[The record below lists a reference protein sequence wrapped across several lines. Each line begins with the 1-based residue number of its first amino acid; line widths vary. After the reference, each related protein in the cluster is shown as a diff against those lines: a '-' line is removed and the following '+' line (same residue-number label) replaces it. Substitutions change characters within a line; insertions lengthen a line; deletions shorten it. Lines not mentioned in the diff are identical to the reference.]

1 MVTLM
6 PCSYISAPRISIID
20 KMIEIEP
27 KGKRSRTEGPDTTD
41 RSRIYSNLSES
52 PLGPGTT
59 VPTLDSIGSGSA
71 LALGTP
77 FHYPAGALSAHSHHA
92 TGGVSSDH
100 NVFNHT
106 ALGATTATTAI
117 GSSSIASSSYR
128 LGGNTSGG
136 SIALHNGLN
145 LSYGPL
151 PNGSGSGI
159 GSSSGGGGGGG
170 GTLLTSPGSLASRLN
185 NSAGSSSSSSAS
197 SGGGSSASTTV
208 TSGTGSGGSSA
219 GSSTAGGLVDG
230 LSTLAT
236 GGTGSSGST
245 VGLLTTGGSAELGM
259 SHWLSDGTVKSELR
273 SPGLDANLAAT
284 ATNLPLGSTTTAHLD
299 GTGLFCA
306 NPGTTAATLDALQS
320 QSAAASNVYD
330 HKSDYYNYY
339 NSMQQYTP
347 AFYSSAYGA
356 TAYGARTASTKIP
369 SPNTYLASPY
379 AAAAAAS
386 NNNSAQLYSSYGYNS
401 SFGQFGAGQQD
412 GYSYYNDQYSPYYAN
427 TASYSPYVSSPGSSG
442 SQAGF
447 HVAAGL
453 SADSPSEAH
462 ATTPNMLAHSHSP
475 QSPISISPTA
485 GIGAV
490 PGVGGSVSSK
500 TTPTGK
506 SGRARGRRHAH
517 PSPTRSSTSEPGIS
531 EKAPER
537 IFVWDLDE
545 TIIIFHSLLTGSYAG
560 RYNKNRDHQV
570 QLGYR
575 MEELIFNM
583 ADAYF
588 FFNDL
593 EECDQIHIDDVASD
607 DNGQDLNNYN
617 FAADGFHNATP
628 QAGAPP
634 NVCLPNGV
642 RGGVDWMR
650 KLAFRYR
657 KIKDTYNT
665 YRNNV
670 GGLLGPQKRDHWL
683 QVRSE
688 IELETDSWHSLTL
701 KCLNMIA
708 QRENCVNVL
717 VTTTQ
722 LVPAL
727 AKILLYGLGQ
737 VFPVENVYSANKIGK
752 EQCFERIVTRF
763 GRKSTYVVVGDG
775 QDEENAAKNL
785 NFPFW
790 RISSHSDIRSLHTA
804 LEMGFL

>member
-27 KGKRSRTEGPDTTD
+27 KGKRSRTEGPTDTTE
-41 RSRIYSNLSES
+41 RSRIYNNLSEPVSALDGLGAS
-52 PLGPGTT
+52 P
-59 VPTLDSIGSGSA
+59 S

-77 FHYPAGALSAHSHHA
+77 FHYS
-92 TGGVSSDH
+92 T
-100 NVFNHT
+100 
-106 ALGATTATTAI
+106 
-117 GSSSIASSSYR
+117 
-128 LGGNTSGG
+128 
-136 SIALHNGLN
+136 
-145 LSYGPL
+145 
-151 PNGSGSGI
+151 
-159 GSSSGGGGGGG
+159 
-170 GTLLTSPGSLASRLN
+170 
-185 NSAGSSSSSSAS
+185 SSAS
-197 SGGGSSASTTV
+197 S
-208 TSGTGSGGSSA
+208 SSA
-219 GSSTAGGLVDG
+219 GSSTTHTLFNHSPVTGL
-230 LSTLAT
+230 
-236 GGTGSSGST
+236 GGTGSSYRPLTSAGPPSVATIHNGLPGLGSYGPPSATGGGGCGATSGLLASPGSLANRLNSSGGSGSSSGSVATITSGSSGGASGSSAGSLVDGLTSLATVGGSGGSLGLASSGATSTLGGST
-245 VGLLTTGGSAELGM
+245 ELGM
-259 SHWLSDGTVKSELR
+259 SHWLNDGTVKSELR
-273 SPGLDANLAAT
+273 SPGLDATLAA
-284 ATNLPLGSTTTAHLD
+284 ATSNLPLGSSAAHLD
-299 GTGLFCA
+299 GSGLFCA
-306 NPGTTAATLDALQS
+306 NPGSAAAAATALDALQGGVGS
-320 QSAAASNVYD
+320 SASNVYD

-356 TAYGARTASTKIP
+356 SAYGARTSTKIP

-379 AAAAAAS
+379 AAAAAAG

-401 SFGQFGAGQQD
+401 SFGQFAASGQQD

-447 HVAAGL
+447 HVSAAGL
-453 SADSPSEAH
+453 SAESPSEAH

-485 GIGAV
+485 IGAG
-490 PGVGGSVSSK
+490 PGGAGSVGSVGNAANK

-517 PSPTRSSTSEPGIS
+517 PSPTRSSTSEPGVS
-531 EKAPER
+531 EKSPER

-545 TIIIFHSLLTGSYAG
+545 TLVIFHSLLTGSYAG

-607 DNGQDLNNYN
+607 DNGQDLSNYN

-628 QAGAPP
+628 QGAPP

-683 QVRSE
+683 QVRSD
-688 IELETDSWHSLTL
+688 IEMETDNWHSLTL

-727 AKILLYGLGQ
+727 AKLLLYGLGQ
-737 VFPVENVYSANKIGK
+737 VFPVENVYSANKIAK

-775 QDEENAAKNL
+775 QDEESAAKNL

-790 RISSHSDIRSLHTA
+790 RISGHSDIRSLNTA

>member
-1 MVTLM
+1 
-6 PCSYISAPRISIID
+6 
-20 KMIEIEP
+20 
-27 KGKRSRTEGPDTTD
+27 
-41 RSRIYSNLSES
+41 IYSNLSE
-52 PLGPGTT
+52 PLVAAGT
-59 VPTLDSIGSGSA
+59 VPTLEGIGGGPA
-71 LALGTP
+71 LALGSP
-77 FHYPAGALSAHSHHA
+77 FHYPVGSSVTGHGNANSG
-92 TGGVSSDH
+92 TGGSSALASSSSLYHHHHHSPVSS
-100 NVFNHT
+100 
-106 ALGATTATTAI
+106 TAI
-117 GSSSIASSSYR
+117 GGLGGSGSPVGTGSYR
-128 LGGNTSGG
+128 SGSSGG
-136 SIALHNGLN
+136 SVALHNGLN
-145 LSYGPL
+145 LTYGP
-151 PNGSGSGI
+151 PGASAGAASNSG
-159 GSSSGGGGGGG
+159 
-170 GTLLTSPGSLASRLN
+170 LQLASPGSLASRLN
-185 NSAGSSSSSSAS
+185 SSGGSSAS
-197 SGGGSSASTTV
+197 SGSLPTI
-208 TSGTGSGGSSA
+208 TSGLGTGSGSGSSSGG
-219 GSSTAGGLVDG
+219 GSLVDG
-230 LSTLAT
+230 LSSLGTGGT
-236 GGTGSSGST
+236 GGTGSLGLVTSGGT
-245 VGLLTTGGSAELGM
+245 ATLGSSELGM

-273 SPGLDANLAAT
+273 SPGLDASLAAT
-284 ATNLPLGSTTTAHLD
+284 QASNLPLGATAAHLD
-299 GTGLFCA
+299 GSGLFCG
-306 NPGTTAATLDALQS
+306 NPGATAAAAVATLDALQS
-320 QSAAASNVYD
+320 STVAASANVYD

-356 TAYGARTASTKIP
+356 TAYGTRSTTKIP

-379 AAAAAAS
+379 AAAAAAG
-386 NNNSAQLYSSYGYNS
+386 NNNSAQLYSSYGYSSS

-412 GYSYYNDQYSPYYAN
+412 GYSYYNDQYGPYYAN

-442 SQAGF
+442 SQAGGF

-453 SADSPSEAH
+453 SAESPSEAH

-475 QSPISISPTA
+475 QSPISISPTTMGA
-485 GIGAV
+485 GG
-490 PGVGGSVSSK
+490 PGGVGNVGGSK
-500 TTPTGK
+500 TTTTPTGK
-506 SGRARGRRHAH
+506 AGRARGRRHAH

-607 DNGQDLNNYN
+607 DNGQDLSNYN

-670 GGLLGPQKRDHWL
+670 GGLLGSQKRDHWL
-683 QVRSE
+683 QVRSD

>member
-1 MVTLM
+1 
-6 PCSYISAPRISIID
+6 
-20 KMIEIEP
+20 
-27 KGKRSRTEGPDTTD
+27 
-41 RSRIYSNLSES
+41 IYSNLSEPS
-52 PLGPGTT
+52 ALGTGTT
-59 VPTLDSIGSGSA
+59 ALSTLDTIGSAGPA

-77 FHYPAGALSAHSHHA
+77 FHYPAHHTGVGTDHSVYNHASA
-92 TGGVSSDH
+92 
-100 NVFNHT
+100 
-106 ALGATTATTAI
+106 
-117 GSSSIASSSYR
+117 ASSGSYR
-128 LGGNTSGG
+128 GNTSGG
-136 SIALHNGLN
+136 SLSLHNGLN

-151 PNGSGSGI
+151 S
-159 GSSSGGGGGGG
+159 
-170 GTLLTSPGSLASRLN
+170 SPGASLAGRLN
-185 NSAGSSSSSSAS
+185 NSAGSSSSSS
-197 SGGGSSASTTV
+197 GSSASSSSSTV
-208 TSGTGSGGSSA
+208 VSAGTGSS
-219 GSSTAGGLVDG
+219 GSSTGSSGAGLVDG
-230 LSTLAT
+230 LSALAA
-236 GGTGSSGST
+236 GGTSGSGNSGST
-245 VGLLTTGGSAELGM
+245 AGTSLGGGVGGGGGGGGGTADLGM

-273 SPGLDANLAAT
+273 SPGLDAALTVTAT
-284 ATNLPLGSTTTAHLD
+284 ATNHLPLGSSATLD
-299 GTGLFCA
+299 GSAAGLFCS
-306 NPGTTAATLDALQS
+306 NPGSTVASAATLDALQS
-320 QSAAASNVYD
+320 QTAAAAATNVYD

-356 TAYGARTASTKIP
+356 SAYGARTASTKIP

-485 GIGAV
+485 GIGAI
-490 PGVGGSVSSK
+490 PGVGGAGAGAGLSSK

-517 PSPTRSSTSEPGIS
+517 PSPTRSSTSEPGGIS

-583 ADAYF
+583 ADAFF

-617 FAADGFHNATP
+617 FAADGFHTATP
-628 QAGAPP
+628 QGAPP

-665 YRNNV
+665 YRN
-670 GGLLGPQKRDHWL
+670 K
-683 QVRSE
+683 
-688 IELETDSWHSLTL
+688 
-701 KCLNMIA
+701 
-708 QRENCVNVL
+708 
-717 VTTTQ
+717 
-722 LVPAL
+722 
-727 AKILLYGLGQ
+727 
-737 VFPVENVYSANKIGK
+737 
-752 EQCFERIVTRF
+752 
-763 GRKSTYVVVGDG
+763 
-775 QDEENAAKNL
+775 
-785 NFPFW
+785 
-790 RISSHSDIRSLHTA
+790 
-804 LEMGFL
+804 

>member
-1 MVTLM
+1 MK
-6 PCSYISAPRISIID
+6 IIT
-20 KMIEIEP
+20 KLQARW
-27 KGKRSRTEGPDTTD
+27 KFCTELH
-41 RSRIYSNLSES
+41 SIYSNLVDSS
-52 PLGPGTT
+52 SLGAATT
-59 VPTLDSIGSGSA
+59 VSTLDSIGSGPA

-77 FHYPAGALSAHSHHA
+77 FHYPPGPLSAHTHHSGPS
-92 TGGVSSDH
+92 GGVNSSEH
-100 NVFNHT
+100 TVFNHAASANST
-106 ALGATTATTAI
+106 LTATI
-117 GSSSIASSSYR
+117 GGSTLSASSYR
-128 LGGNTSGG
+128 VGGNTSGG

-151 PNGSGSGI
+151 SNGGAGGT
-159 GSSSGGGGGGG
+159 GSS
-170 GTLLTSPGSLASRLN
+170 GTANALLASPGSLASRLN
-185 NSAGSSSSSSAS
+185 NSAGSSSSSAS
-197 SGGGSSASTTV
+197 SGGSASTTV

-219 GSSTAGGLVDG
+219 GSSTGGLVDG

-236 GGTGSSGST
+236 GGPGTSSSGGSSNSSSSVG
-245 VGLLTTGGSAELGM
+245 GLLTTGGNPAELGM

-284 ATNLPLGSTTTAHLD
+284 ATNLPLGSTTAHLD

-306 NPGTTAATLDALQS
+306 NPGSTAATLDALQS
-320 QSAAASNVYD
+320 QTAAATNVYD

-490 PGVGGSVSSK
+490 PGVGGSGSSK

-683 QVRSE
+683 QVRSD

>member
-27 KGKRSRTEGPDTTD
+27 KGKRSRTEGPDTTE
-41 RSRIYSNLSES
+41 RSRIYSNLVESS
-52 PLGPGTT
+52 PLGTGTT
-59 VPTLDSIGSGSA
+59 VPTLDGIGSGST

-77 FHYPAGALSAHSHHA
+77 FHYPPGPLSAHAHHSS
-92 TGGVSSDH
+92 GPSSGVNGDH
-100 NVFNHT
+100 TVFNHSAST
-106 ALGATTATTAI
+106 NTATTAI
-117 GSSSIASSSYR
+117 GGSTLSTSSYR
-128 LGGNTSGG
+128 VGGNSSGG

-151 PNGSGSGI
+151 SNGSAGSTGA
-159 GSSSGGGGGGG
+159 GA
-170 GTLLTSPGSLASRLN
+170 LLASPGSLASRLN
-185 NSAGSSSSSSAS
+185 NSAGSSSSASS
-197 SGGGSSASTTV
+197 SGGSASTTI
-208 TSGTGSGGSSA
+208 TSGSGSGGSSA
-219 GSSTAGGLVDG
+219 GSSTGGLVDG

-236 GGTGSSGST
+236 GGTGTSSSGST
-245 VGLLTTGGSAELGM
+245 SSSVGLLTTGVNSAELGM

-284 ATNLPLGSTTTAHLD
+284 ATNLPLGSTTAHLD
-299 GTGLFCA
+299 GTTAGLFCA
-306 NPGTTAATLDALQS
+306 NSGSTAATLDALQS
-320 QSAAASNVYD
+320 QTAAASNVYD

-447 HVAAGL
+447 HVPAGL

-490 PGVGGSVSSK
+490 PGVGGSGSSK

-628 QAGAPP
+628 QVGAPP

-683 QVRSE
+683 QVRSD

>member
-1 MVTLM
+1 
-6 PCSYISAPRISIID
+6 
-20 KMIEIEP
+20 
-27 KGKRSRTEGPDTTD
+27 
-41 RSRIYSNLSES
+41 IYSNLSES
-52 PLGPGTT
+52 PLGSGTT
-59 VPTLDSIGSGSA
+59 LPTLDGIGSGPT

-77 FHYPAGALSAHSHHA
+77 FHYSP
-92 TGGVSSDH
+92 
-100 NVFNHT
+100 
-106 ALGATTATTAI
+106 
-117 GSSSIASSSYR
+117 GSSSSVGHGHSGSGASGTHTLFNHPSTSTTAAASGAYRVPSGSS
-128 LGGNTSGG
+128 TSGG
-136 SIALHNGLN
+136 SVTLHNGLN
-145 LSYGPL
+145 LSYGSVPGVQGT
-151 PNGSGSGI
+151 GS
-159 GSSSGGGGGGG
+159 
-170 GTLLTSPGSLASRLN
+170 TLLTSPGSLASRLN
-185 NSAGSSSSSSAS
+185 NSGGSSSSSSNSSGS
-197 SGGGSSASTTV
+197 SGGSASAVV
-208 TSGTGSGGSSA
+208 TSGTASGGSSTA
-219 GSSTAGGLVDG
+219 SSSAGGLVDG
-230 LSTLAT
+230 LSSLAT
-236 GGTGSSGST
+236 GGSVPGGSGSSINLLATGSAT
-245 VGLLTTGGSAELGM
+245 ATELGM

-273 SPGLDANLAAT
+273 SPGLDASLAA
-284 ATNLPLGSTTTAHLD
+284 AAGNLPLTTSSTAHLD

-306 NPGTTAATLDALQS
+306 NPGATAATLDALQS
-320 QSAAASNVYD
+320 QSAAAATNVYD

-369 SPNTYLASPY
+369 SPNTYLTSPY
-379 AAAAAAS
+379 AAAAAAAT

-485 GIGAV
+485 GIGGGSG
-490 PGVGGSVSSK
+490 GVGGAVASK

-545 TIIIFHSLLTGSYAG
+545 TIIIFHSLLTGSYAS

-583 ADAYF
+583 ADACF

-628 QAGAPP
+628 QGAPP

-670 GGLLGPQKRDHWL
+670 GGLLGQKRDHWL
-683 QVRSE
+683 QVRSD

>member
-27 KGKRSRTEGPDTTD
+27 KGKRSRTEGPEHTTE
-41 RSRIYSNLSES
+41 RSRIYSNLSDP
-52 PLGPGTT
+52 PLGTATT
-59 VPTLDSIGSGSA
+59 VPTLDGIGSGPT
-71 LALGTP
+71 LALGSP
-77 FHYPAGALSAHSHHA
+77 FHYPTGSTTTH
-92 TGGVSSDH
+92 TGGSVGGGTH
-100 NVFNHT
+100 PALFNHSSS
-106 ALGATTATTAI
+106 TTAAATAI
-117 GSSSIASSSYR
+117 GSGAPTGPYR
-128 LGGNTSGG
+128 VLGGSSTG
-136 SIALHNGLN
+136 SSVALHNGLN

-151 PNGSGSGI
+151 PGSGNGSG
-159 GSSSGGGGGGG
+159 GG
-170 GTLLTSPGSLASRLN
+170 LLASPGSLVARLN
-185 NSAGSSSSSSAS
+185 NSGGSSSSSN
-197 SGGGSSASTTV
+197 
-208 TSGTGSGGSSA
+208 SGGSSTTVNSGTTSGGSSV

-230 LSTLAT
+230 LSSLGT
-236 GGTGSSGST
+236 GGNGTGVGSSG
-245 VGLLTTGGSAELGM
+245 LLGTGPSSELGM

-273 SPGLDANLAAT
+273 SPGLDASLAVAAAAAASSSNT
-284 ATNLPLGSTTTAHLD
+284 TTSTNLPLGSTTAHLD
-299 GTGLFCA
+299 GSGLFCG
-306 NPGTTAATLDALQS
+306 NPGATAVATLDALQS
-320 QSAAASNVYD
+320 QSAAATNVYD

-379 AAAAAAS
+379 AAAAAAG

-485 GIGAV
+485 GIGGVAG
-490 PGVGGSVSSK
+490 GVGGPLAASK

-628 QAGAPP
+628 QVGAPP

-683 QVRSE
+683 QVRSD

>member
-1 MVTLM
+1 MQGLT
-6 PCSYISAPRISIID
+6 A
-20 KMIEIEP
+20 
-27 KGKRSRTEGPDTTD
+27 T
-41 RSRIYSNLSES
+41 IYSNLSE
-52 PLGPGTT
+52 PLVAAGT
-59 VPTLDSIGSGSA
+59 VPTLEGIGGGPA
-71 LALGTP
+71 LALSSP
-77 FHYPAGALSAHSHHA
+77 FHYPVGS
-92 TGGVSSDH
+92 
-100 NVFNHT
+100 
-106 ALGATTATTAI
+106 TAT
-117 GSSSIASSSYR
+117 SH
-128 LGGNTSGG
+128 GNANSGG
-136 SIALHNGLN
+136 SGLVASSHSLYHHSPVGGLSGSGSTTGSGSYRGSSGGSVALHNGLN
-145 LSYGPL
+145 LTYGP
-151 PNGSGSGI
+151 PGASASAGGNGGLLASPGSLGGRLNSSGGSSASSGSHSTITSGLGTGS
-159 GSSSGGGGGGG
+159 GSSSGGG
-170 GTLLTSPGSLASRLN
+170 S
-185 NSAGSSSSSSAS
+185 
-197 SGGGSSASTTV
+197 
-208 TSGTGSGGSSA
+208 
-219 GSSTAGGLVDG
+219 LVDG
-230 LSTLAT
+230 LSAL
-236 GGTGSSGST
+236 GTSGPT
-245 VGLLTTGGSAELGM
+245 VGLGQVTSGATTATLGSSELGM

-273 SPGLDANLAAT
+273 SPGLDGSLAAT
-284 ATNLPLGSTTTAHLD
+284 QTTNLPLGATAAHAHLD
-299 GTGLFCA
+299 GSGLFCA
-306 NPGTTAATLDALQS
+306 NPGATAAAAVATLDALQS
-320 QSAAASNVYD
+320 STVAASANVYD

-356 TAYGARTASTKIP
+356 TAYGTRTTTKIP
-369 SPNTYLASPY
+369 SPNTYLTSPY
-379 AAAAAAS
+379 AAAAAAG
-386 NNNSAQLYSSYGYNS
+386 NNNSAQLYSSYGYSSS

-412 GYSYYNDQYSPYYAN
+412 SYSYYNDQYGPYYAN
-427 TASYSPYVSSPGSSG
+427 TASYSPY
-442 SQAGF
+442 
-447 HVAAGL
+447 
-453 SADSPSEAH
+453 
-462 ATTPNMLAHSHSP
+462 
-475 QSPISISPTA
+475 
-485 GIGAV
+485 
-490 PGVGGSVSSK
+490 
-500 TTPTGK
+500 
-506 SGRARGRRHAH
+506 
-517 PSPTRSSTSEPGIS
+517 
-531 EKAPER
+531 
-537 IFVWDLDE
+537 

-607 DNGQDLNNYN
+607 DNGQDLSNYN

-628 QAGAPP
+628 QGAPP
-634 NVCLPNGV
+634 NVCLANGV

-670 GGLLGPQKRDHWL
+670 GGLLGSQKRDHWL
-683 QVRSE
+683 QVRSD

>member
-27 KGKRSRTEGPDTTD
+27 KGKRSRLEGPDTTTE
-41 RSRIYSNLSES
+41 RSRLYSNLADSS
-52 PLGPGTT
+52 PLGAATT
-59 VPTLDSIGSGSA
+59 AVSATLDTIGAGPA

-77 FHYPAGALSAHSHHA
+77 FHYPPGALSAHHT
-92 TGGVSSDH
+92 TGSEH
-100 NVFNHT
+100 TVFNHAGT
-106 ALGATTATTAI
+106 GPTSTTSTPYR
-117 GSSSIASSSYR
+117 AS
-128 LGGNTSGG
+128 NTSGG
-136 SIALHNGLN
+136 SLSLHNGLT
-145 LSYGPL
+145 LSYGTL
-151 PNGSGSGI
+151 GSAASPV
-159 GSSSGGGGGGG
+159 GSS
-170 GTLLTSPGSLASRLN
+170 LTSRLN
-185 NSAGSSSSSSAS
+185 NSAGSSGSSSSS
-197 SGGGSSASTTV
+197 SNSSSTVVSTGTV
-208 TSGTGSGGSSA
+208 SSGGSSA
-219 GSSTAGGLVDG
+219 GSSTAGLVDG

-236 GGTGSSGST
+236 GSSSSST
-245 VGLLTTGGSAELGM
+245 LGPLLTTGGGVATATATTAAAAELGM

-273 SPGLDANLAAT
+273 SPGLDANHLAAS
-284 ATNLPLGSTTTAHLD
+284 ATNLPLGPATAAHHLD

-306 NPGTTAATLDALQS
+306 NPGTTAVATAATLDALQS
-320 QSAAASNVYD
+320 QSAAAAATNVYD

-356 TAYGARTASTKIP
+356 TAYGAARTASTKIP

-485 GIGAV
+485 GIGAL
-490 PGVGGSVSSK
+490 PGVGGGGGGISSK

-617 FAADGFHNATP
+617 FAADGFHTATP
-628 QAGAPP
+628 QGAPP

-683 QVRSE
+683 QVRSD
-688 IELETDSWHSLTL
+688 IEHETDSWHSLTL

>member
-27 KGKRSRTEGPDTTD
+27 KGKRSRTEGPETTE
-41 RSRIYSNLSES
+41 RSRIYSNLSE
-52 PLGPGTT
+52 PLVAAGT
-59 VPTLDSIGSGSA
+59 VPTLEGIGGGPALALSSPFHYPVGSTATNHGNANGGGSGGLVASSHSLYHHSPVGGLSGSGSA
-71 LALGTP
+71 
-77 FHYPAGALSAHSHHA
+77 
-92 TGGVSSDH
+92 TGSG
-100 NVFNHT
+100 
-106 ALGATTATTAI
+106 
-117 GSSSIASSSYR
+117 SYR
-128 LGGNTSGG
+128 GSSGG
-136 SIALHNGLN
+136 SVALHNGLN
-145 LSYGPL
+145 LTYGP
-151 PNGSGSGI
+151 PGASASAGGNGGLLASPGSLGSRLNSSGGSSGSSASHSTITSGLGTGS
-159 GSSSGGGGGGG
+159 GSSSGGG
-170 GTLLTSPGSLASRLN
+170 S
-185 NSAGSSSSSSAS
+185 
-197 SGGGSSASTTV
+197 
-208 TSGTGSGGSSA
+208 
-219 GSSTAGGLVDG
+219 LVDG
-230 LSTLAT
+230 LSSLGT
-236 GGTGSSGST
+236 GGPTAGLGQVTSGA
-245 VGLLTTGGSAELGM
+245 TTATLGTSELGM

-273 SPGLDANLAAT
+273 SPGLDGSLAAT
-284 ATNLPLGSTTTAHLD
+284 QTTNLPLGATAAHAHLD
-299 GTGLFCA
+299 GSGLFCA
-306 NPGTTAATLDALQS
+306 NPGATAAAAVATLDALQS
-320 QSAAASNVYD
+320 STVAASANVYD

-356 TAYGARTASTKIP
+356 TAYGTRTTTKIP
-369 SPNTYLASPY
+369 SPNTYLTSPY
-379 AAAAAAS
+379 AAAAAAG
-386 NNNSAQLYSSYGYNS
+386 NNNSAQLYSSYGYSSS

-412 GYSYYNDQYSPYYAN
+412 SYSYYNDQYGPYYAN

-442 SQAGF
+442 SQAGGF

-453 SADSPSEAH
+453 SAESPSEAH

-485 GIGAV
+485 IGAGG
-490 PGVGGSVSSK
+490 PGGVGNVGASK
-500 TTPTGK
+500 TTTPTGK
-506 SGRARGRRHAH
+506 AGRARGRRHAH

-607 DNGQDLNNYN
+607 DNGQDLSNYN

-634 NVCLPNGV
+634 NVCLANGV

-670 GGLLGPQKRDHWL
+670 GGLLGSQKRDHWL
-683 QVRSE
+683 QVRSD

>member
-1 MVTLM
+1 MHED
-6 PCSYISAPRISIID
+6 IS
-20 KMIEIEP
+20 
-27 KGKRSRTEGPDTTD
+27 
-41 RSRIYSNLSES
+41 IYSNLVES
-52 PLGPGTT
+52 STLGTATT

-77 FHYPAGALSAHSHHA
+77 FHYPPGPLSAHTHHS
-92 TGGVSSDH
+92 GPSSGVNNSEH
-100 NVFNHT
+100 TAFNHAASANT
-106 ALGATTATTAI
+106 LSATI
-117 GSSSIASSSYR
+117 GGSSLSSNSYR
-128 LGGNTSGG
+128 VGGNSSGG

-151 PNGSGSGI
+151 SNGSSA
-159 GSSSGGGGGGG
+159 GSSGATSA
-170 GTLLTSPGSLASRLN
+170 LLASPGSLATRLN
-185 NSAGSSSSSSAS
+185 NSAGSSSSSAS
-197 SGGGSSASTTV
+197 SGGSASTTI

-219 GSSTAGGLVDG
+219 GSGTGGLVDG

-236 GGTGSSGST
+236 GGTGTSGSGSNSSS
-245 VGLLTTGGSAELGM
+245 VGLLTTGGNSAELGM

-284 ATNLPLGSTTTAHLD
+284 ATNLPLGSTTAHLD

-306 NPGTTAATLDALQS
+306 NPGSTAATLDALQS
-320 QSAAASNVYD
+320 QTAAASNVYD

-490 PGVGGSVSSK
+490 PGVGGSGSNK

-683 QVRSE
+683 QVRSD

>member
-27 KGKRSRTEGPDTTD
+27 KGKRSRTEGPDTTE
-41 RSRIYSNLSES
+41 RSRIYSNLVESS
-52 PLGPGTT
+52 PLGAATT

-77 FHYPAGALSAHSHHA
+77 FHYPPVPLSAHTHHS
-92 TGGVSSDH
+92 GGPSSGVNSEH
-100 NVFNHT
+100 AVFNH
-106 ALGATTATTAI
+106 ATSANTATTAI
-117 GSSSIASSSYR
+117 GGSTLSASSYR
-128 LGGNTSGG
+128 VGGNSSGG
-136 SIALHNGLN
+136 SLALHNNGLN

-151 PNGSGSGI
+151 SNGP
-159 GSSSGGGGGGG
+159 
-170 GTLLTSPGSLASRLN
+170 GTASPGSLASRLN
-185 NSAGSSSSSSAS
+185 NSAGSSSSSGS
-197 SGGGSSASTTV
+197 SGGSASTTI

-219 GSSTAGGLVDG
+219 GSSTGGLVDG
-230 LSTLAT
+230 LATLAT
-236 GGTGSSGST
+236 GGTSSSGSSSNSNSSVG
-245 VGLLTTGGSAELGM
+245 VGLLTTGGNSAELGM

-273 SPGLDANLAAT
+273 SPGLDANLAAS
-284 ATNLPLGSTTTAHLD
+284 ATNLPLGSTTSAHLD

-306 NPGTTAATLDALQS
+306 NPGSSAAATLDALQS
-320 QSAAASNVYD
+320 QTAAASNVYD

-369 SPNTYLASPY
+369 SPNTYLTSPY

-490 PGVGGSVSSK
+490 PGVGGSGGGNK

-531 EKAPER
+531 EKVPER

-683 QVRSE
+683 QVRSD